1 MEYKIRKHNTPIS
14 TLIKQYLDKQGG
26 KVVISRKEIEWRFNA
41 LDWRYQKQILFAFL
55 ASGMSDR
62 AWAYKKLFVF
72 WDNCFIP
79 VIQDLWEKYN
89 NEDMLTWL
97 IIRYFPI
104 EFLKE
109 NYMRLNKGR
118 NYYYLCARM
127 SDVKGFVIDK
137 SLLNECDLLR
147 IKQVLGEDTS
157 LDYSKDLFFLLVY
170 KYCKGVYNFRAYR
183 PVGWDRN
190 NQPVLSILDR
200 PLINKMLLEIEN
212 QSIRGYDLTFEL
224 REWIKTVTD
233 KFLSLH
239 EGITKKS
246 WETDEEP
253 MMRKMQMDFCYEQI
267 DSEYRDIWDTFDCH
281 NQQQFLDYLDKK
293 YTKNETEEK
302 HKERKT
308 KDAPTNNFDRI
319 IQNPNVSKLF
329 EKLDLELID
338 HHSSR

>member
-1 MEYKIRKHNTPIS
+1 MEYNKRKHNTPIS

-62 AWAYKKLFVF
+62 AWAYKKLYVF

-118 NYYYLCARM
+118 NYYYLCVRM

-137 SLLNECDLLR
+137 SRFNEYDLLR
-147 IKQVLGEDTS
+147 IKKILGEATS
-157 LDYSKDLFFLLVY
+157 LCYSKDLFFLLVY
-170 KYCKGVYNFRAYR
+170 KYCRGVYNFRAYR
-183 PVGWDRN
+183 TVGWDSKH
-190 NQPVLSILDR
+190 QPILSILNC
-200 PLINKMLLEIEN
+200 PSINNMLLEIEN
-212 QSIRGYDLTFEL
+212 QSIRGYDLAFLL
-224 REWIKTVTD
+224 REWTKTVTN

-239 EGITKKS
+239 EGVTDKT

-253 MMRKMQMDFCYEQI
+253 MMRKMQMEFCYEQI
-267 DSEYRDIWDTFDCH
+267 DSEYKDVWDIFDCH
-281 NQQQFLDYLDKK
+281 NQQQFLDYFDKK
-293 YTKNETEEK
+293 YKKEEEHKEGKTEE
-302 HKERKT
+302 T
-308 KDAPTNNFDRI
+308 TDDFDRI
-319 IQNPNVSKLF
+319 LQSPSLSKLV
-329 EKLDLELID
+329 ENLDLELID
-338 HHSSR
+338 DFIFF